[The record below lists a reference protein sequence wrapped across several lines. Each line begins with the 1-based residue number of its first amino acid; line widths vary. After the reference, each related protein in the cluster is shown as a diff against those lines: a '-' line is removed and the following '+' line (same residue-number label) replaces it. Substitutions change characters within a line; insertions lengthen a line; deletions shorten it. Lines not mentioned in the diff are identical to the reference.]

1 MAASSSNRR
10 LPACASGYELREQIG
25 QGTCA
30 AVYRAWCEEIKDEVA
45 IKVVELEWLQAPLE
59 DIGREIQVMSLSS
72 HPNVVPFSTAFVQ
85 AADLWI
91 VMPLLTG
98 GSVLSLMNC
107 AFREGL
113 PEDYARYVLWCVLN
127 ALEYFHGNG
136 QIHRD
141 VKAANLMFDSHG
153 NTMLSD
159 YGMMGWMVEGG
170 WDRKQRQ
177 TFVGTP
183 CWMAPEVMEQAE
195 GYDYKADIWSL
206 GITAIELAQGRA
218 PYINYAPMKVLFLT
232 LQNPPPTLADEV
244 ADRFSPKFKDFV
256 RVCLQKDPRERPSAK
271 QLLKHSLFAGGV
283 AKPDTLAET
292 IARLPP
298 IGSRGGSQRQLFR
311 QLQKVNAPQRS
322 GIYDLSAKGLGWD
335 FGDEKES
342 QKAPGSI
349 SDQDVDVNKT
359 PHPSPN
365 TSTPASASSDSA
377 PTLPVDNLVTVDAQ
391 LMREGAQLSLEAG
404 ALLPPSAASALLPP
418 SAARLSASV
427 PSHNLSSAPNRA
439 NSKAPLVS
447 SSLSA
452 PAQRAAVS
460 GGLVSG
466 DAADQMRLMTTQG
479 SSSGI
484 SSSVPAK
491 TVGLLKKGRFTV
503 SDVIS
508 QDKLDGKIGSFL
520 DNGSSD
526 PIVGTSSAV
535 SDMSHSLLSMPSSSI
550 LPSSAAPAAQKPPSE
565 RQATSQHPHLPPAAG
580 HIPAM
585 DGTQDEEVRN
595 APTMPPS
602 PLPSATV
609 LQNLVDRKQ
618 RTSGGRPP
626 VVTEIKPPPVRVV
639 SVPSTSSAQSQPG
652 PVVQPKLGPATKQ
665 GAVVEGEKSIMSGI
679 APVVINVEPKQ
690 NRPNI
695 DVQRT
700 QNIQQQTTIPIRQV
714 PASQSL
720 GTNSHHAPDRNTG
733 RPNGVR
739 APQPPAGQVG
749 GGLPPASAVGIS
761 KIPSKVP
768 VASSAAPTN
777 MPAAAPISETLR
789 TNGQAPTVSSGHVQ
803 GASMTMMPVASA
815 SLSQQ
820 HGGIQKPAV
829 PMLVPT
835 SAANPSSAS
844 ATQLGTIPGVQ
855 GTAST
860 TSAANSATVVQK
872 KKSRFEV
879 KDVPVSS
886 GKPVVIA
893 PVSLSNSAESL
904 NPAVS
909 SGLPPS
915 GASGTAPTVTKQK
928 SRFEVKDIEQKPR
941 QQAVA
946 NGSPAIVGVATSSAG
961 NSVSGSRQGTPTL
974 SPQPEIVTITHPQ
987 PAKAAFSLLGE
998 LQGTI
1003 QNLVQE
1009 NDSLK
1014 REVAMLRGRLQ
1025 AGMQNAPL
1033 AVSGRSISA
1042 NEALSTASSLAG
1054 QKSLNSL
1061 SHAQSA
1067 GAILTHAPAHNQQ
1080 GLPPAQTSIPS
1091 NSQIVN
1097 AAMQQGQSQVQ
1108 PQLAPQ
1114 QNLMQ
1119 VQQGAALPQYVTTA
1133 GSVQVRGS
1141 QPSAGHTNDLMRV
1154 QTTLSQ
1160 ADMVSIPAPAM
1171 PSDSIG
1177 SDRIVY
1183 AEGPPQTV
1191 GGQGT
1196 QPGQGMYASAM
1207 PHQQQHGASASDIGS
1222 ANLGLAPGSD
1232 SHLRFQG
1239 AQFQNTSGTGFSG
1252 DGNNAVSSRQS
1263 LRMQSVG
1270 PQTAEGSAQIHS
1282 GQTRVIDIQL
1292 PSLYQPVSIAA
1303 TLAAAMS
1310 TVDRATGVIQQ
1321 GGGVEQTQHHHSV
1334 AQDGKFRGL
1343 Q

>member
-10 LPACASGYELREQIG
+10 LPACSTGYELREQIG

-45 IKVVELEWLQAPLE
+45 IKVVELEWLQASLE

-72 HPNVVPFSTAFVQ
+72 HPNVVPFSTAFVE

-113 PEDYARYVLWCVLN
+113 REDYARYILWCVLN

-141 VKAANLMFDSHG
+141 VKAANLMFDSQG

-218 PYINYAPMKVLFLT
+218 PYVNYAPMKVLFLT
-232 LQNPPPTLADEV
+232 LQNPPPTLVGDV
-244 ADRFSPKFKDFV
+244 ADRFSAKFKDFV

-271 QLLKHSLFAGGV
+271 QLLKHPLFAGGV
-283 AKPDTLAET
+283 AKPDTLADT

-335 FGDEKES
+335 FGDDKES

-349 SDQDVDVNKT
+349 PDQDFDLNKT
-359 PHPSPN
+359 PHPSPKS
-365 TSTPASASSDSA
+365 STPASVSSDSA
-377 PTLPVDNLVTVDAQ
+377 TMPAVDNLVTFDAQ
-391 LMREGAQLSLEAG
+391 NVREGAHLSLDAG
-404 ALLPPSAASALLPP
+404 SFLPPN
-418 SAARLSASV
+418 AARLPAALQPQNSSSAANRVNSKTPIV
-427 PSHNLSSAPNRA
+427 PSN
-439 NSKAPLVS
+439 V
-447 SSLSA
+447 SA
-452 PAQRAAVS
+452 PAQRPS
-460 GGLVSG
+460 GSSGVISG
-466 DAADQMRLMTTQG
+466 DVTDPMRPVTTQG

-484 SSSVPAK
+484 TSLVPAK
-491 TVGLLKKGRFTV
+491 TVGLLRKGRFTV
-503 SDVIS
+503 SDVTS

-520 DNGSSD
+520 DNGLSD
-526 PIVGTSSAV
+526 PVAGTSSAV
-535 SDMSHSLLSMPSSSI
+535 SDMSHSQPSMPSSSI

-565 RQATSQHPHLPPAAG
+565 RQPTLQHPSLPLAVAN
-580 HIPAM
+580 IPAM
-585 DGTQDEEVRN
+585 DGTQDDETRSV
-595 APTMPPS
+595 ATVTPS
-602 PLPSATV
+602 PLPSSTV
-609 LQNLVDRKQ
+609 PQGLVDRKQ
-618 RTSGGRPP
+618 RSSGGRQP
-626 VVTEIKPPPVRVV
+626 VVTEIKPPSVRVV
-639 SVPSTSSAQSQPG
+639 SVPSTASGQSQPG
-652 PVVQPKLGPATKQ
+652 PVVQPKPGSATKQ
-665 GAVVEGEKSIMSGI
+665 GTGFESERSIMSGI
-679 APVVINVEPKQ
+679 APVVINVDPKQ
-690 NRPNI
+690 NRPNAEA
-695 DVQRT
+695 QRP
-700 QNIQQQTTIPIRQV
+700 QNVQQQPTIPIRRV
-714 PASQSL
+714 PSSQSL
-720 GTNSHHAPDRNTG
+720 GTSSQHALDRSSG

-739 APQPPAGQVG
+739 ALQSTASQTGV
-749 GGLPPASAVGIS
+749 GLPPAPSVGNS
-761 KIPSKVP
+761 KVASQVP
-768 VASSAAPTN
+768 VAPSAVPTN
-777 MPAAAPISETLR
+777 MPPPAPPSETLR
-789 TNGQAPTVSSGHVQ
+789 TNGQAPSVSSGNVS
-803 GASMTMMPVASA
+803 GASMTVMPVTSA
-815 SLSQQ
+815 PVQHQQ
-820 HGGIQKPAV
+820 GGVQKPAV
-829 PMLVPT
+829 PVVAPT
-835 SAANPSSAS
+835 TAANASAAT
-844 ATQLGTIPGVQ
+844 ATQVGTIPGIQ
-855 GTAST
+855 SAAST
-860 TSAANSATVVQK
+860 NPAGNPATVVQK

-886 GKPVVIA
+886 GKPIVIA
-893 PVSLSNSAESL
+893 PVSLNNSAETPNS
-904 NPAVS
+904 AVS

-941 QQAVA
+941 QQAAA
-946 NGSPAIVGVATSSAG
+946 NGSPAVVSVATSSSG
-961 NSVSGSRQGTPTL
+961 NSVSGSRQGTPTV
-974 SPQPEIVTITHPQ
+974 SPQPEIITITPPQ

-1003 QNLVQE
+1003 QYLVQE
-1009 NDSLK
+1009 NDALK
-1014 REVAMLRGRLQ
+1014 REVAMLKGRLQ

-1042 NEALSTASSLAG
+1042 NEALSASNSLAG
-1054 QKSLNSL
+1054 QKPVNAL

-1067 GAILTHAPAHNQQ
+1067 NAILTHAPAHNQQ
-1080 GLPPAQTSIPS
+1080 AGPPPAQASTQS
-1091 NSQIVN
+1091 NAHAVN
-1097 AAMQQGQSQVQ
+1097 AGVQHGQSQLQAQLTSPQNVVQ
-1108 PQLAPQ
+1108 TQ
-1114 QNLMQ
+1114 QS
-1119 VQQGAALPQYVTTA
+1119 AALPQYVTAA
-1133 GSVQVRGS
+1133 GPLQVRAS
-1141 QPSAGHTNDLMRV
+1141 QPIAGHTNDVMRV
-1154 QTTLSQ
+1154 QTTVSQ
-1160 ADMVSIPAPAM
+1160 TDMMPVPAPAL

-1177 SDRIVY
+1177 SERIVY
-1183 AEGPPQTV
+1183 TEGPPQNV

-1196 QPGQGMYASAM
+1196 QPSQGLYASTI
-1207 PHQQQHGASASDIGS
+1207 PHQQQHGASPSDIGS
-1222 ANLGLAPGSD
+1222 GNFGLAPGSVD
-1232 SHLRFQG
+1232 FRPRTHG
-1239 AQFQNTSGTGFSG
+1239 AQLQNTSGIGFSG
-1252 DGNNAVSSRQS
+1252 DGNNAVAGRQS
-1263 LRMQSVG
+1263 IRMQSVG

-1321 GGGVEQTQHHHSV
+1321 GGAVEQTQHHHSV
-1334 AQDGKFRGL
+1334 TQDGKFRSL